1 MGHLFAH
8 CLSSQASAL
17 PRAPR
22 SVWTFYSAE
31 NKDCEMSVSVLSYC
45 ADAEQNSTKLEQI
58 GILSSR
64 LGLSSQMLRQKVCR
78 TPYGHAG
85 DSGCKALRD

>member
-1 MGHLFAH
+1 M
-8 CLSSQASAL
+8 L

-22 SVWTFYSAE
+22 SVRTFYSAE
-31 NKDCEMSVSVLSYC
+31 NKDCEMSISVLVYC

-64 LGLSSQMLRQKVCR
+64 LGLSSQMLRQKAACR
-78 TPYGHAG
+78 TPYRHAG